1 MPSDFEFV
9 FVMPQCF
16 KCKYKSFK
24 IFHTICGNDKQLVT
38 TFFFSGRRDVFQLM
52 TIHHSV
58 NKQVIPAIIKRVTHG
73 PYVISFMQ
81 NKTGKCI
88 LENM

>member
-1 MPSDFEFV
+1 MINSW
-9 FVMPQCF
+9 
-16 KCKYKSFK
+16 S
-24 IFHTICGNDKQLVT
+24 LL
-38 TFFFSGRRDVFQLM
+38 FFFSGRRDVFQLM

-81 NKTGKCI
+81 NKTEKCIKKGKCI
-88 LENM
+88 LGNM